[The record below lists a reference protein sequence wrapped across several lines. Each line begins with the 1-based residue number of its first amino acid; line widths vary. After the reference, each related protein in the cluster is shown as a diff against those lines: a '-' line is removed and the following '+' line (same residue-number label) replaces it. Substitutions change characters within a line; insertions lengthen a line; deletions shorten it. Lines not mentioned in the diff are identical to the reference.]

1 MGKASRR
8 SQANPLGLPFVQ
20 PGHATDGESG
30 MPESDVQGLGIEAVL
45 FEGPE
50 RQL

>member
-1 MGKASRR
+1 MPRTVTAEI
-8 SQANPLGLPFVQ
+8 P
-20 PGHATDGESG
+20 GESG
-30 MPESDVQGLGIEAVL
+30 MAESDVQGLGIEAVL

>member
-1 MGKASRR
+1 MPRPVTAEM
-8 SQANPLGLPFVQ
+8 Q
-20 PGHATDGESG
+20 GESG